1 MESGSQVPQSRFEQ
15 APVPSGQM
23 IERGPLPYTPEVG
36 VETGAE
42 RHENAAEAGARQ
54 ADATPIL
61 PTPVMPTVV
70 PSTTPNDTAT
80 VSHDDAPL
88 LAADE
93 DLIEK
98 EWVDKAKKI
107 ITETKDDPYAREAAV
122 VKLQA
127 DYLRKRYGKELGPA
141 D

>member
-1 MESGSQVPQSRFEQ
+1 MESGSQAPQPRFEQ
-15 APVPSGQM
+15 APVPTGQGA
-23 IERGPLPYTPEVG
+23 ERAPLPYTPETG

-42 RHENAAEAGARQ
+42 RREVAAESAARQ
-54 ADATPIL
+54 ADGNPVLLTPVL
-61 PTPVMPTVV
+61 PTIVPQAPVDDAVI
-70 PSTTPNDTAT
+70 SQG
-80 VSHDDAPL
+80 DAPL

-107 ITETKDDPYAREAAV
+107 ILETRDDPYAREAAV
-122 VKLQA
+122 TRLQA
-127 DYLRKRYGKELGPA
+127 DYLRKRYGKELGSA

>member
-1 MESGSQVPQSRFEQ
+1 MESGSQAPQPRFEQ
-15 APVPSGQM
+15 APAPTGQA
-23 IERGPLPYTPEVG
+23 IERAPLPYTPETG

-42 RHENAAEAGARQ
+42 RREVAAESAARQ
-54 ADATPIL
+54 TDGTPTL
-61 PTPVMPTVV
+61 PTPVLPIII
-70 PSTTPNDTAT
+70 PQAPADDAT
-80 VSHDDAPL
+80 VAHDDTPL

-107 ITETKDDPYAREAAV
+107 ILETKDDPYAREAAV
-122 VKLQA
+122 TRLQA
-127 DYLRKRYGKELGPA
+127 DYLRKRYGKELSSA

>member
-1 MESGSQVPQSRFEQ
+1 MESGSQAPQPRFEQ
-15 APVPSGQM
+15 APVPTGQA
-23 IERGPLPYTPEVG
+23 IERAPLPYTPELG

-42 RHENAAEAGARQ
+42 RAEVVSETAARQ
-54 ADATPIL
+54 ADGTPVL
-61 PTPVMPTVV
+61 PTPVLPTIV
-70 PSTTPNDTAT
+70 PQPPVDDTVA
-80 VSHDDAPL
+80 VQDDAPL

-107 ITETKDDPYAREAAV
+107 ILETKDDPYAREAAV
-122 VKLQA
+122 TRLQA
-127 DYLRKRYGKELGPA
+127 DYLRKRYGKELGSA